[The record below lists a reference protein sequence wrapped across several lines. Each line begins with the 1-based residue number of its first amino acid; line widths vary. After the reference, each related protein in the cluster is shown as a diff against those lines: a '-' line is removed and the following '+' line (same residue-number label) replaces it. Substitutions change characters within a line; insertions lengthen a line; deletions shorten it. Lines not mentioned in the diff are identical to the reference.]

1 MSHNLERLRTQVV
14 LLQGPGEPW
23 QQRVEER
30 NIFSLS
36 GENEAI
42 VVRVNDGRA
51 AAVDTMLGNEK
62 AAAGPAGSGEGQGS
76 MGREPMEGS
85 S

>member
-1 MSHNLERLRTQVV
+1 MSHSLERLRAQVV

-30 NIFSLS
+30 NIFFLS
-36 GENEAI
+36 GENKAI

-51 AAVDTMLGNEK
+51 IVVDTVLGNEK
-62 AAAGPAGSGEGQGS
+62 AAA
-76 MGREPMEGS
+76 
-85 S
+85 